1 MAKHHVAPTPHNFT
15 VWFTHV
21 SGENAELSR
30 TVDILVT
37 NGQEFTAQQNE
48 LLYQRFFSSGPEVA
62 DLIEAGS
69 RLDGMIAE
77 VMSQLGVAGQDASRY
92 GDTLANFNAA
102 LPRGAAKDMQ
112 LAVETML
119 RETNRMAERNKA
131 LETQL
136 ASSSAE
142 IDHLRQDLDG
152 LRRVALINSLT
163 GIANRK
169 CFDQSL
175 REAAAAALEAGTSLA
190 LIMIDI
196 DHFKALQRQFRPPA
210 RRRGVASGRADLAR
224 RDARGGDVVARYGG
238 EEFAVILLDVE
249 RQGRRHRSP
258 NSSARVSRAS
268 ASCADGTGEKP
279 RRRSR
284 CRSASPLYVPGEP
297 LSGSSRAPTR
307 RSTSPS
313 APAETG
319 SPAGKRDLRPQ
330 AGRGRLRPRPASR
343 ESERPAQPQMLAAVD
358 RFQGHLAHVV
368 PCRIPSGTST
378 PAGPRAQT
386 LR

>member
-1 MAKHHVAPTPHNFT
+1 MAAQGDQQRAQAFADAALAAMAKHHVAPTPHNFT

-21 SGENAELSR
+21 SGENAELSQ
-30 TVDILVT
+30 TLEILIS
-37 NGQEFTAQQNE
+37 NGREFTAQQNE
-48 LLYQRFFSSGPEVA
+48 LLYQRFFSSGPEVT

-92 GDTLANFNAA
+92 GDTLATFNAA

-112 LAVETML
+112 RAVETML

-152 LRRVALINSLT
+152 LRRVALVDALT

-175 REAAAAALEAGTSLA
+175 REAAAAALEHGTSLS

-196 DHFKALQRQFRPPA
+196 DHFKAFNDSFGHQLGDGVLRLVA
-210 RRRGVASGRADLAR
+210 RTLRDGTKGR
-224 RDARGGDVVARYGG
+224 DVVARYGG
-238 EEFAVILLDVE
+238 EEFAVILLESNIRGAASVAE
-249 RQGRRHRSP
+249 QL
-258 NSSARVSRAS
+258 RAS
-268 ASCADGTGEKP
+268 VASKRITRRGTGE
-279 RRRSR
+279 SLGVVTL
-284 CRSASPLYVPGEP
+284 SLGVAAFVPGEP
-297 LSGSSRAPTR
+297 LSRLVSRADQALYLAKRTGR
-307 RSTSPS
+307 NRVALESDLDRKLDAASP
-313 APAETG
+313 
-319 SPAGKRDLRPQ
+319 
-330 AGRGRLRPRPASR
+330 
-343 ESERPAQPQMLAAVD
+343 
-358 RFQGHLAHVV
+358 
-368 PCRIPSGTST
+368 
-378 PAGPRAQT
+378 GPD
-386 LR
+386 